1 MAEKMAF
8 FTNSENWFEEKIITY
23 TYYPGFAVSQKQ
35 RSVES
40 LHESIRALYPDKRI
54 LEVSTKSLTPLG
66 MQLSAFNLPFYHE
79 ELQAERRLEN
89 VFQSSKVFSGGGPYR
104 DLLNVSPKDAKRDE
118 RLRSSGELIGFQ
130 LYGDMWPL
138 EPKTI
143 FYDWIYITALKAH
156 EDIAKQ
162 LLEYDVFT
170 DIEFNH
176 KKSINCQ
183 ARTVAIFVS
192 LCRAGKLESKT
203 SDMETFKT
211 IYNGETKEIE
221 EQISMF

>member
-1 MAEKMAF
+1 MLPKSL
-8 FTNSENWFEEKIITY
+8 TSTKIITY

-54 LEVSTKSLTPLG
+54 LEVSTKSLNPLG

-79 ELQAERRLEN
+79 ELQAEQRLEN

-176 KKSINCQ
+176 KKSINC
-183 ARTVAIFVS
+183 
-192 LCRAGKLESKT
+192 
-203 SDMETFKT
+203 
-211 IYNGETKEIE
+211 
-221 EQISMF
+221 